1 MAPRG
6 DQQGAVMSEFI
17 VVAFDRPGKA
27 DEVLSRLRKMQKEY
41 LVDLE
46 DAVIA
51 NREADGKVDLKQSVN
66 MVGLGAASSGLTG
79 AMFGSL
85 IGLLFLN
92 PLAGFALGGAIGA
105 GTGALAGTLA
115 DYGIDDGLIREIA
128 ATLQPG
134 TSALFLLVRKAQPE
148 KVIAELE
155 GIDGRIIRS
164 SLSPAD
170 EEKLQA
176 AISRLAKTGDVPA

>member
-1 MAPRG
+1 
-6 DQQGAVMSEFI
+6 MSEFV
-17 VVAFDRPGKA
+17 VVAFDQRGKA
-27 DEVLSRLRKMQKEY
+27 DEALARLRKLQREY

-51 NREADGKVDLKQSVN
+51 TREADGKVDIKQSVN
-66 MVGLGAASSGLTG
+66 MVGIGAASSGLSG
-79 AMFGSL
+79 ALFGGL

-105 GTGALAGTLA
+105 GTGALAGKLS
-115 DYGIDDGLIREIA
+115 DYGIDDNMIKEIA
-128 ATLQPG
+128 ASIQPN

-155 GIDGRIIRS
+155 GIGGGRIIRS
-164 SLSPAD
+164 SLSPSD

-176 AISRLAKTGDVPA
+176 EIAKLGNANAAA